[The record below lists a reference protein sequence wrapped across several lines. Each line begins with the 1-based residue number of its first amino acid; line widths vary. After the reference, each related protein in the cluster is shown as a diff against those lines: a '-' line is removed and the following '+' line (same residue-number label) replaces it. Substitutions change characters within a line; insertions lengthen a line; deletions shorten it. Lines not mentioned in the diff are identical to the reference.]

1 MNSDLVVGIH
11 AMVFLHH
18 KKGTI
23 SSESL
28 ADNICTNPARVRRV
42 MAKLKKAGIIET
54 REGRTDGGYY
64 CKENRVTLGDIGK
77 ALEVNFSDFSWHSG
91 DSEKSCLISSGMAGY
106 MDNLRNEINKKC
118 MDYLESI
125 MIEDVEK
132 KLINK

>member
-42 MAKLKKAGIIET
+42 MAKLKKAGII
-54 REGRTDGGYY
+54 
-64 CKENRVTLGDIGK
+64 
-77 ALEVNFSDFSWHSG
+77 
-91 DSEKSCLISSGMAGY
+91 
-106 MDNLRNEINKKC
+106 
-118 MDYLESI
+118 
-125 MIEDVEK
+125 
-132 KLINK
+132 